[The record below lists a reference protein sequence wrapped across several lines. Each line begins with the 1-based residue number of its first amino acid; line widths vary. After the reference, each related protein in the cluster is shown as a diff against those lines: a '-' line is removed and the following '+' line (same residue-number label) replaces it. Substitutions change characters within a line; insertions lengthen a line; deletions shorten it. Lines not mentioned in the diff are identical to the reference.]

1 MVPMFET
8 AELNQKIPKAEFRR
22 HEPVLRERLLE
33 AEWRL
38 AQSDMSALVLFSG
51 VDAAGKGELATLLSS
66 WMDPRRIVTH
76 AYGPPGEE
84 ERERPEYW
92 RYWRDLPAHGHLGVF
107 LSAWYERPLLDRVQG
122 RISGARFDEELERI
136 IAFERTLANDGALI
150 VKFWMH
156 LGAKAQKRR
165 LLALAA
171 DPLTAWRVTK
181 RDFKRLKLRENLL
194 AAAER
199 MIMRTSTGRCPWHI
213 VEGLDERYRSLR
225 VGGVLLEALDRGL
238 AEAPTRRAKGDADQP
253 VASPPAVRTP
263 AAPSLLSTLDLSGKM
278 VKLEYE
284 RRRPKYEARLN
295 ILRRRARERRLSTIL
310 VFEGWDASGKGGAIR
325 ALTSPLD
332 ARDYEVIS
340 IAAPTDEERAHHY
353 LWRFWRRISRTGRI
367 TVFDRSWYGRV
378 LVERVE
384 NLATENEWRRGYV
397 EINEFE
403 RQLVEHGVVLVK
415 FWLHISKEEQARR
428 FRERQRTPH
437 KRWKL
442 TGEDWRNR
450 EKWDRYEE
458 AVNDML
464 ERTSTRAAPWI
475 LVPAEDKL
483 RARLEVL
490 RVTCR
495 RIADALD

>member
-1 MVPMFET
+1 MFES
-8 AELNQKIPKAEFRR
+8 AELGQKVTKTDFRR
-22 HEPVLRERLLE
+22 HEPVLREKLLE
-33 AEWRL
+33 AEWKL
-38 AQSDMSALVLFSG
+38 AQSEASAIVLFSG
-51 VDAAGKGELATLLSS
+51 VDAAGKGELATLLST
-66 WMDPRRIVTH
+66 WMDPRRIVTR
-76 AYGPPGEE
+76 AYGPPSEE

-92 RYWRDLPAHGHLGVF
+92 RYWRDLPARGHLGVF

-122 RISGARFDEELERI
+122 RISASRFDEELERI
-136 IAFERTLANDGALI
+136 IAFERTLANDGTLI

-156 LGAKAQKRR
+156 LSAKAQRRR
-165 LLALAA
+165 LAALAE

-181 RDFKRLKLRENLL
+181 RDFRRLKLREELL

-225 VGGVLLEALDRGL
+225 VGGILLDALDRGVTEGP
-238 AEAPTRRAKGDADQP
+238 ARRAKAEADQP
-253 VASPPAVRTP
+253 GPPAPAVR
-263 AAPSLLSTLDLSGKM
+263 AAATPSLLSTLDLGA
-278 VKLEYE
+278 KLPKRNYE
-284 RRRPKYEARLN
+284 LRRPKYEARLN
-295 ILRRRARERRLSTIL
+295 VLRRRAREKKTSTIL
-310 VFEGWDASGKGGAIR
+310 VFEGWDAAGKGGAIR
-325 ALTSPLD
+325 ALTAPLD

-340 IAAPTDEERAHHY
+340 VAAPTDEERAHHY
-353 LWRFWRRISRTGRI
+353 LWRFWRRLSRAGRI
-367 TVFDRSWYGRV
+367 TIFDRSWYGRV

-384 NLATENEWRRGYV
+384 GLATENEWRRAYV
-397 EINEFE
+397 EVNEFE
-403 RQLVEHGVVLVK
+403 RQLVEHGVILVK

-483 RARLEVL
+483 HARLEVL
-490 RVTCR
+490 RQVCR
-495 RIADALD
+495 RMDAALP